1 MMRTLL
7 FYFTFI
13 FIGSI
18 HAQFNFRSPVDG
30 EIKIAA
36 NFGEL
41 RANHFHSGIDIRT
54 DGEEGWKVYAVEDG
68 FVSRILTSKKGYGN
82 ALYITHPNGLTSVY
96 AHLSAYNDIIKNFA
110 SACQTAHEDFEL
122 DTILLPT
129 AIPVKKGDVVAFSGN
144 TGGSSGPHLHFEIRD
159 TKTEFVINPENVG
172 FEIKD
177 IYTPRIFSVAIF
189 SLQGYQSKYVQTIPI
204 PNGKTIPVTPG
215 RVGIGMSG
223 IDYYSDYQFN
233 AGLYNTQL
241 FKNDTLIFEK
251 RMDTFS
257 FDHWRCINAHLDY
270 EVLQTKSI
278 NIEKCFHDD
287 GDLTEIYPRLLNQGI
302 INIKPGQTIQIR
314 LVTKDHAGNQMQ
326 VAFALRGTVAVKKAL
341 PKYNALPLQINN
353 LTARKATLT
362 IPAGAIYDTCMFSF
376 YADTTYRKY
385 SYKYVVG
392 ARTIPLQ
399 KEIELKI
406 LPITIPKSGTEKLYV
421 KSLTMGSVGGKFTD
435 GYMVAR
441 TKTCGVFVIDVDTN
455 APIITPINIPYSKNI
470 SANTTLKF
478 RIYDTQTGVKSFK
491 ATANGKYILFSYDLK
506 YNLITCNLN
515 DVDLSGNNDFELT
528 VTDGCGNIKRYKTVL
543 TKN

>member
-1 MMRTLL
+1 MRNVFSFFLLCFSATL
-7 FYFTFI
+7 F
-13 FIGSI
+13 
-18 HAQFNFRSPVDG
+18 AQFNFRSPVDG

-96 AHLSAYNDIIKNFA
+96 GHLSAYNDIIKKFA
-110 SACQTAHEDFEL
+110 TSCQTVHEDFEL

-129 AIPVKKGDVVAFSGN
+129 AILVKKGDVVAFSGN
-144 TGGSSGPHLHFEIRD
+144 TGGSTGPHLHFEIRD

-177 IYTPRIFSVAIF
+177 IYAPRIFSVAIF
-189 SLQGYQSKYVQTIPI
+189 SLQGYQSKYVQTVVI
-204 PNGKTIPVTPG
+204 PNGKIIPVTPG
-215 RVGIGMSG
+215 RIGIGMSG

-233 AGLYNTQL
+233 AGLYTTQL

-257 FDHWRCINAHLDY
+257 FDNWRCINAHLDY

-326 VAFALRGTVAVKKAL
+326 VAFALKGTVAVKKAL

-376 YADTTYRKY
+376 YADTTYKRF

-406 LPITIPKSGTEKLYV
+406 LPLTIPKSGPEKLYV
-421 KSLTMGSVGGKFTD
+421 KSLTMGSVGGTFTD

-441 TKTCGVFVIDVDTN
+441 TKTCGVYIVDIDTN

-515 DVDLSGNNDFELT
+515 DVDLSGTNDFELT